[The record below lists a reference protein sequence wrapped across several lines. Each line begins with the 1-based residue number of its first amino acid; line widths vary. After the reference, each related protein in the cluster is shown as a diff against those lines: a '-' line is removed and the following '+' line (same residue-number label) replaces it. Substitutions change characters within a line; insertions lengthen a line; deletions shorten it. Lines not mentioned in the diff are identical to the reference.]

1 MPRLLVL
8 VVFLAVA
15 LDFSTPDAVLLVA
28 NTRALPSDDEEE
40 DTVPSRRQR
49 VGESEQR
56 VVVFQVAPGSIEKVE
71 ILPSAE
77 RRAHA
82 ARISRDKIWRVPFR
96 QALMSSVR
104 SASSPDAH

>member
-8 VVFLAVA
+8 LVFLVVA
-15 LDFSTPDAVLLVA
+15 LDFTTPDAVLLVA
-28 NTRALPSDDEEE
+28 NTRALPSDDEE

-82 ARISRDKIWRVPFR
+82 ARVSSDRIWRVPFR
-96 QALMSSVR
+96 QVLMSPVR